1 MHLVRWFAE
10 EYDPEITLTQVC
22 EVSCMHMYVCLTYE
36 QGNIATNIYL
46 SIYLR
51 CFIDHEDLHQAQTI
65 YQLME
70 AFKAET
76 AQVNL

>member
-1 MHLVRWFAE
+1 MQLVRWFAE

-22 EVSCMHMYVCLTYE
+22 EVSCMHMYVCLAYE
-36 QGNIATNIYL
+36 QGNITTEIYAE
-46 SIYLR
+46 YL
-51 CFIDHEDLHQAQTI
+51 IDHEDLHQAQSI

-76 AQVNL
+76 A